1 VVTTLIRGY
10 ETKLIQERKYMA
22 QENAKMK
29 VAQVDGITVVVLADQ
44 KILDEVSIAKIGND
58 LGKLITPDGKPKIV
72 VNFENVTNMSS
83 SALGMLITLH
93 KRVREAGGQLR
104 LSNIQPTISE
114 VFKITR
120 LDEIFQICRDQNEAI
135 ASIGS

>member
-1 VVTTLIRGY
+1 
-10 ETKLIQERKYMA
+10 MA
-22 QENAKMK
+22 NENAKMK
-29 VAQVDGITVVVLADQ
+29 VSQVDGITVVVLADQ

-58 LGKLITPDGKPKIV
+58 LGKLITPEGKPKIV
-72 VNFENVTNMSS
+72 INFENVTNMSS

-93 KRVREAGGQLR
+93 KRVRQAGGQLR
-104 LSNIQPTISE
+104 LCNIQPTISE

-120 LDEIFQICRDQNEAI
+120 LDEIFQICPDQSQAI

>member
-1 VVTTLIRGY
+1 
-10 ETKLIQERKYMA
+10 MA
-22 QENAKMK
+22 QENTKMK
-29 VAQVDGITVVVLADQ
+29 VVQVDGITVVVLADQ

-58 LGKLITPDGKPKIV
+58 LGKLITPGSKPKIII
-72 VNFENVTNMSS
+72 NFENVTNMSS

-104 LSNIQPTISE
+104 LCNIQPTISE

-120 LDEIFQICRDQNEAI
+120 LDEIFQICRDQNQAMV
-135 ASIGS
+135 SIGS